1 MFRLEPL
8 DLDLRARIRSV
19 LDLIW
24 IVHAR
29 SDDQGRA
36 GPWAAALVAGDRASA
51 VEGSPE

>member
-1 MFRLEPL
+1 MGGSRLL

-19 LDLIW
+19 LDLIR

-36 GPWAAALVAGDRASA
+36 GPRAAALGHR
-51 VEGSPE
+51 G